1 MPPRKRPGLGKGLD
15 ALIPQPEESTHQ
27 FSPDT
32 AEAIPVGIREI
43 PVQFIEPNPRQP
55 RSNFDQEE
63 LTELAASI
71 QEHGVIQPLILT
83 ISDKPDNYTL
93 IAGERRLMA
102 AIQAGLETVP
112 AILRDSNE
120 QNRLE
125 IALIENVQR
134 ADLSPL
140 ETASAYLQLAEDF
153 NLSHGEIAQRVGK
166 SRVSVTNTLRL
177 LNLPPSVLEALQE
190 NKISEGHARA
200 LLALPSVQA
209 QAAALRT
216 IIDKGLNVRQAEEL
230 VRKLSGEKPT
240 KTPKPEPAP
249 EIKAL
254 EERLRSTLGTKVKLK
269 HGRKG
274 GTITIHYY
282 SDEELDDLLNRFL
295 EEL

>member
-15 ALIPQPEESTHQ
+15 ALIPQPEKPSNQ
-27 FSPDT
+27 FSPDPS
-32 AEAIPVGIREI
+32 EGILDGVREI
-43 PVQFIEPNPRQP
+43 SIHVIEPNPRQP
-55 RSNFDQEE
+55 RSSFDREE
-63 LTELAASI
+63 LSELAASI
-71 QEHGVIQPLILT
+71 QEHGVIQPLIIT
-83 ISDKPDNYTL
+83 HSEKPEHYTL

-102 AIQAGLETVP
+102 AKQAGLETVP
-112 AILRDSNE
+112 AILRDSSE

-140 ETASAYLQLAEDF
+140 ETASAYLQLSEDF

-177 LNLPPSVLEALQE
+177 LNLPPSVLDALQD

-216 IIDKGLNVRQAEEL
+216 IMDKDLNVRQAEEL
-230 VRKLSGEKPT
+230 VRKLSGEKPS
-240 KTPKPEPAP
+240 KTPRPEPAP
-249 EIKAL
+249 EIKAI
-254 EERLRSTLGTKVKLK
+254 EERLRSNLGTKVKLK

-295 EEL
+295 EEF